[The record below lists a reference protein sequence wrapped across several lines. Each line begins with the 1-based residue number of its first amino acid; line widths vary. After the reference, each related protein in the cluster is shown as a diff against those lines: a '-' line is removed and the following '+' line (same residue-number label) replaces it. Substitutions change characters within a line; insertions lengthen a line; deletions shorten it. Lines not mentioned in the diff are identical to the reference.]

1 MFVLK
6 TSRKNTLITILIA
19 LFFLLSIIG
28 LFYNQY
34 KTYKSINGKYKEIA
48 GITYSKIDFQYFY
61 QNYVQNFIQEDY
73 AILDYLKL
81 QPDVDFSKQTH
92 SDQGDTW
99 ENFFIKQANNDLV
112 ENAALC
118 AAEAENTS
126 FHVSDKELDAYVE
139 NVKSQLSE
147 KATAASCSLDQYVS
161 QVYLDGAGFNDL
173 KSAIILQG
181 KAMKYKNYLYN
192 QVDLGKTNICN
203 YYYNNKKNYDLVSYR
218 CIIISTT
225 DYMNEVS
232 KEFAEN
238 GHDASNTLEEDI
250 LSEAKE
256 RAGSDAKK
264 IYDETTSASDLEQFA
279 HDYASEN
286 VKKQIGTNA
295 DYSLYSNVLYK
306 DANSVYRDWLFD
318 NKREYGNMC
327 IIHDD
332 KSENYYILYFLN
344 RQKDTA
350 VTATY
355 NQIFL
360 GYSPSNSAAGVTE
373 EDRDAVKN
381 KAKSIYDD
389 IKGQKTLSQSIF
401 ESYAERYNQDYNTKN
416 TNGLKENIASS
427 NVSEGVSKWLFPKG
441 NTRKNGDVGLI
452 YEQTGV
458 YIIFFSSYSED
469 AWYTNAKEDYQTEQY
484 EAMLNNLKNKYGLKE
499 KL

>member
-192 QVDLGKTNICN
+192 QVDLSKTNICN

-238 GHDASNTLEEDI
+238 GHDASNTLEED
-250 LSEAKE
+250 SFSKAKE
-256 RAGSDAKK
+256 
-264 IYDETTSASDLEQFA
+264 
-279 HDYASEN
+279 
-286 VKKQIGTNA
+286 
-295 DYSLYSNVLYK
+295 
-306 DANSVYRDWLFD
+306 
-318 NKREYGNMC
+318 
-327 IIHDD
+327 
-332 KSENYYILYFLN
+332 
-344 RQKDTA
+344 
-350 VTATY
+350 
-355 NQIFL
+355 
-360 GYSPSNSAAGVTE
+360 
-373 EDRDAVKN
+373 
-381 KAKSIYDD
+381 
-389 IKGQKTLSQSIF
+389 
-401 ESYAERYNQDYNTKN
+401 
-416 TNGLKENIASS
+416 
-427 NVSEGVSKWLFPKG
+427 
-441 NTRKNGDVGLI
+441 
-452 YEQTGV
+452 
-458 YIIFFSSYSED
+458 
-469 AWYTNAKEDYQTEQY
+469 
-484 EAMLNNLKNKYGLKE
+484 
-499 KL
+499 